1 MAQPLSASPLL
12 PIHSAKFQYLPALV
26 LLDEN
31 TLIEKVILEII
42 EMITKKTKGSTEKCA
57 EDFFLY
63 SIDKEEKLE
72 KLSTLYASGVIDGSR
87 LMLV

>member
-1 MAQPLSASPLL
+1 MILVD
-12 PIHSAKFQYLPALV
+12 IYIPAV
-26 LLDEN
+26 DESFDFLLDEN